1 MTVRILV
8 AAALASLPAVMIP
21 AGHVFAE
28 PVRDEASGLVI
39 TAPAGYTAQKIDG
52 GYRYAASY
60 AVRKADPNDPGCR
73 VGFQVS
79 PQNAGLSQ
87 AEINA
92 FTAKPEWND
101 LIKAT
106 LALYYDVLS
115 VQPFEQDGLSGAAVV
130 GDIKPVEGQPT
141 LGEARS
147 YFVLLD
153 TPKGRTTVVC
163 VAGRAQFDA
172 RRPEFEAVAR
182 SVQPPR

>member
-1 MTVRILV
+1 MIVRSLV
-8 AAALASLPAVMIP
+8 AAAFVLVSVAAQ
-21 AGHVFAE
+21 AT
-28 PVRDEASGLVI
+28 PVHDEASGLVI
-39 TAPAGYTAQKIDG
+39 DAPPGYAAHKIDG
-52 GYRYAASY
+52 GFRYAASY
-60 AVRKADPNDPGCR
+60 AVRKDDQSDPGCR

-106 LALYYDVLS
+106 LALYYDVIS
-115 VQPFEQDGLSGAAVV
+115 VEPFEHNGLAGAAVV
-130 GDIKPVEGQPT
+130 GDIKPVEGQPPMA
-141 LGEARS
+141 EARS

-163 VAGRAQFDA
+163 VVGKAQFDA